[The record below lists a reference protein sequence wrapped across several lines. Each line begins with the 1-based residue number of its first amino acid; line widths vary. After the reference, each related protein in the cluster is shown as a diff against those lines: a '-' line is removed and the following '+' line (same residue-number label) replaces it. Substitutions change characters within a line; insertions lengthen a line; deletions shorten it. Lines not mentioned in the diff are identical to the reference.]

1 MCWTWGR
8 ESCTGVRKPAERMH
22 EWREARAVAR
32 LKLRASQKIVNA
44 GLQLKILSDSRAD
57 RSASRDRA
65 AVRLVIEM
73 KREVALNAEM
83 LIEVPYDR
91 SLKSLS
97 LEVSAHTCIRS
108 KANYPTAGFT
118 ESGVTCEKFKLGMF
132 VRGGALRRNQEGR
145 TQQKC
150 STERQANEQVLIS
163 SFH

>member
-1 MCWTWGR
+1 M
-8 ESCTGVRKPAERMH
+8 RKPAERMH

-57 RSASRDRA
+57 RTASGDRT

-83 LIEVPYDR
+83 LVEIPYDR

-97 LEVSAHTCIRS
+97 LEVSVDTSIRS
-108 KANYPTAGFT
+108 KVNYPTAGFT

-132 VRGGALRRNQEGR
+132 VWVRALRRNQ
-145 TQQKC
+145 
-150 STERQANEQVLIS
+150 
-163 SFH
+163 